1 MLIINHLYFLY
12 NNHVCLQNETSRGR
26 RGRRRRGELRTEQE
40 IGGILAILNDI
51 GARQN
56 EPANIIYLPSKHQI
70 IAIMKEIL
78 SKIPKHLTSCPVLT
92 DKKEWILG
100 AASLALGVGSSLFGA
115 NKAKKAVRRAAA
127 ENTYRTN
134 AEKAWYDKNYNTD
147 YLDTKAGQN
156 LMRRAKEVQDEYV
169 RKADGAAAV
178 GGGTAA
184 SVAMAKEA
192 ANKAMGDTIANVAAQ
207 DTARKQHVE
216 DAHLRNTQQ
225 LSRERQQIEQQKAQ
239 ATSDAAQN
247 ASNAMFNFGVNQV
260 GSQLEGAKGLKT
272 NDLANSKPTL
282 DNTNVSQIAEGL
294 SYKTNPSGFIN
305 PSTTSGHTMLDE
317 AVGELNKR
325 KPNVPHVGV

>member
-1 MLIINHLYFLY
+1 MGLL
-12 NNHVCLQNETSRGR
+12 E
-26 RGRRRRGELRTEQE
+26 GEE
-40 IGGILAILNDI
+40 GGEKGVSCAPRKKLVGFGAILTEV
-51 GARQN
+51 GTRQN
-56 EPANIIYLPSKHQI
+56 EPSNIIYLPSKHQI
-70 IAIMKEIL
+70 IAIMTEIL

-92 DKKEWILG
+92 DKKEWVLG

-115 NKAKKAVRRAAA
+115 NKAKKAARRAQA

-147 YLDTKAGQN
+147 YLDTKAGKN

-216 DAHLRNTQQ
+216 DAHLQNTQQ

-247 ASNAMFNFGVNQV
+247 ASNAMFNFGVNQL
-260 GSQLEGAKGLKT
+260 GSELKGAKAVKT
-272 NDLANSKPTL
+272 NTLGSNGKPI
-282 DNTNVSQIAEGL
+282 DNTIVTQQDRTAHSAATDHLAESMMTPEEKNQYRLKKAVGL
-294 SYKTNPSGFIN
+294 SGL
-305 PSTTSGHTMLDE
+305 G
-317 AVGELNKR
+317 
-325 KPNVPHVGV
+325 

>member
-1 MLIINHLYFLY
+1 M
-12 NNHVCLQNETSRGR
+12 
-26 RGRRRRGELRTEQE
+26 
-40 IGGILAILNDI
+40 GILEGEMGEGKGVSCAPRKKLVGFWAILSEV
-51 GARQN
+51 GTRQN
-56 EPANIIYLPSKHQI
+56 RTSNIIYLPSKHQI
-70 IAIMKEIL
+70 IAIMTEIL

-92 DKKEWILG
+92 NKKEWVLG

-115 NKAKKAVRRAAA
+115 NKAKKAARRAQA

-216 DAHLRNTQQ
+216 DAHLQNTQQ

-239 ATSDAAQN
+239 NTSDAAQN
-247 ASNAMFNFGVNQV
+247 ASNAMFNFGVNQL
-260 GSQLEGAKGLKT
+260 GSELEGAKAVKT
-272 NDLANSKPTL
+272 NTLGSNEKPIGNTIVTQQDKTAHSAATDHLAESMMSPEEKNQYRLKKA
-282 DNTNVSQIAEGL
+282 VGL
-294 SYKTNPSGFIN
+294 SGL
-305 PSTTSGHTMLDE
+305 G
-317 AVGELNKR
+317 
-325 KPNVPHVGV
+325 

>member
-1 MLIINHLYFLY
+1 M
-12 NNHVCLQNETSRGR
+12 T
-26 RGRRRRGELRTEQE
+26 
-40 IGGILAILNDI
+40 
-51 GARQN
+51 
-56 EPANIIYLPSKHQI
+56 
-70 IAIMKEIL
+70 EIL

-92 DKKEWILG
+92 DKKEWVLG
-100 AASLALGVGSSLFGA
+100 AASLALGVGSSIFGA
-115 NKAKKAVRRAAA
+115 NKAKRAARRAAA
-127 ENTYRTN
+127 ENKYRTN
-134 AEKAWYDKNYNTD
+134 AEKAWFDKNYNTD

-216 DAHLRNTQQ
+216 DVHLQNTQQ

-247 ASNAMFNFGVNQV
+247 ASNAMFNFGVNQL
-260 GSQLEGAKGLKT
+260 GSQLEGAKALNNSK
-272 NDLANSKPTL
+272 LANSTPTL
-282 DNTNVSQIAEGL
+282 DNKNVTDISTGL
-294 SYKTNPSGFIN
+294 SHKADANGLLNPNASNNQLAGN
-305 PSTTSGHTMLDE
+305 TMLDE
-317 AVGELNKR
+317 AVGNLNKK
-325 KPNVPHVGV
+325 KPKVPHLGV

>member
-1 MLIINHLYFLY
+1 MGLL
-12 NNHVCLQNETSRGR
+12 E
-26 RGRRRRGELRTEQE
+26 GEEGEEEGVSYAPRKKLV
-40 IGGILAILNDI
+40 GFWAILTEV
-51 GARQN
+51 GTRQN
-56 EPANIIYLPSKHQI
+56 EPSNIIYLPSKHQI
-70 IAIMKEIL
+70 IAIMTEIL

-100 AASLALGVGSSLFGA
+100 AAALAGGVASSLFGA
-115 NKAKKAVRRAAA
+115 NKAKKAARRAQA

-216 DAHLRNTQQ
+216 DAHLQNTQQ

-247 ASNAMFNFGVNQV
+247 ASNAMFNFGVNQL
-260 GSQLEGAKGLKT
+260 GSELEGTKVVKT
-272 NDLANSKPTL
+272 NTLGSNGKPN
-282 DNTNVSQIAEGL
+282 DNTIVTQQDRTAHSAAEDHLAESMMSPEEKNQYRLKKAVGL
-294 SYKTNPSGFIN
+294 SGL
-305 PSTTSGHTMLDE
+305 G
-317 AVGELNKR
+317 
-325 KPNVPHVGV
+325 

>member
-1 MLIINHLYFLY
+1 MGLL
-12 NNHVCLQNETSRGR
+12 E
-26 RGRRRRGELRTEQE
+26 GEEREGEGVSCAPRKKLVRF
-40 IGGILAILNDI
+40 GAILNEV
-51 GARQN
+51 GTRQN
-56 EPANIIYLPSKHQI
+56 EPSNIIYLPSKHQI
-70 IAIMKEIL
+70 IAIMTEIL

-100 AASLALGVGSSLFGA
+100 AAALAGGVASSLFGA
-115 NKAKKAVRRAAA
+115 NKAKKAARRAQA

-207 DTARKQHVE
+207 DTDRKQHVE
-216 DAHLRNTQQ
+216 DAHLQNTQQ

-247 ASNAMFNFGVNQV
+247 ASNAMFNFGVNQL
-260 GSQLEGAKGLKT
+260 GSELEGAKGVKT
-272 NDLANSKPTL
+272 NALGSNKKPI
-282 DNTNVSQIAEGL
+282 DNTIVTQQDRTAHSAASDHLAESMMTPEEKNQYRLKKAVGL
-294 SYKTNPSGFIN
+294 SGL
-305 PSTTSGHTMLDE
+305 G
-317 AVGELNKR
+317 
-325 KPNVPHVGV
+325 